1 MTESRIDRQL
11 LSAHWPEQCKI
22 EHIQFQNGDV
32 LLVCGGFE
40 DRAMTVLNM
49 AATAKAP
56 HITVL
61 DFEYLPAVDSNHFP
75 QISKLCADAGWTH
88 IRVEYD
94 RCNPSG
100 VFDNVSRNLPT
111 DIHRLFVDISG
122 MSRLLIVQLIVGLM
136 RSGIDIHKVTILYT
150 EAESY
155 PPSEVEARAKLD
167 SYAIESA
174 AILSF
179 ISAGVYDLA
188 IVPELSSLNINHAPT
203 RLIAFPSFNPA
214 QLFSTKSI
222 IQPSNTTLI
231 HGIPPMP
238 ESRWRTEAICQLNN
252 LNDDA
257 KTQNL
262 KISTLDYSE
271 CLKALLSLYE
281 DWSAFNNLVLSP
293 TGSKMQTVAVGI
305 FRSFIEDIQII
316 YPTPLRFTDPTDHTR
331 GAKQVYQLDLDI
343 FIELLKSFERSM
355 GLYSIDPNIT
365 Q

>member
-1 MTESRIDRQL
+1 MTDNRIDRHL
-11 LSAHWPEQCKI
+11 RSSHWPEQHKI
-22 EHIQFQNGDV
+22 EHLQFQNGDV

-40 DRAMTVLNM
+40 DRAMNVINM
-49 AATAKAP
+49 AATSNAP
-56 HITVL
+56 RITVL
-61 DFEYLPAVDSNHFP
+61 DFEYLPTVDSNHFP
-75 QISKLCADAGWTH
+75 QISKLCKDAEWAH
-88 IRVEYD
+88 VRIEYD

-100 VFDNVSRNLPT
+100 VFDNVSRNLPS
-111 DIHRLFVDISG
+111 DIHRLYVDISG

-136 RSGIDIHKVTILYT
+136 RCGIDISRVTILYT

-155 PPSEVEARAKLD
+155 PPTEAEARAKLASHTSD
-167 SYAIESA
+167 SA

-214 QLFSTKSI
+214 QLYSTKSI

-231 HGIPPMP
+231 HGVPPTTDLQ
-238 ESRWRTEAICQLNN
+238 WRTEAIYKLNN

-257 KTQNL
+257 KVQNL
-262 KISTLDYSE
+262 NISTLDYSE

-316 YPTPLRFTDPTDHTR
+316 YPTPLRFTDPTDHTH
-331 GAKQVYQLDLDI
+331 GAKQIYQLDLDF
-343 FIELLKSFERSM
+343 FIELHKSLTTPTEE
-355 GLYSIDPNIT
+355 Y
-365 Q
+365 